1 MKAMDRT
8 TAPTERQEHRAH
20 KISES
25 AKKACEAVLRELQ
38 EHIGDLASAGV
49 VGPDG
54 FEVAW
59 ISTRPIAISKISA
72 LTSTLVAVGQAFM
85 EEAGIKSFRDVILD
99 TEDGC
104 ALLLNIPVGN
114 ASYGL
119 FVVTGK
125 NTMLGN
131 ILLWGRI
138 CATQVQEALVSAQAK
153 S

>member
-1 MKAMDRT
+1 MNTT
-8 TAPTERQEHRAH
+8 TAPTERHEHRSH

-25 AKKACEAVLRELQ
+25 GKKACEAVLRELQ

-104 ALLLNIPVGN
+104 ALLLGLPVGN
-114 ASYGL
+114 KTYGL

-138 CATQVQEALVSAQAK
+138 CAKQVQDVLVSAQAK
-153 S
+153 A